1 MYRITNSMLNANYV
15 RNLQTNLGNMSTL
28 QNQLSSGKKISSGAD
43 DPRAAAQIMSL
54 NDDISA
60 NNQYGN
66 NIQDVTHLL
75 DTEDSALSEANN
87 VLSRMRTLMVKAG
100 NGTYSEDELASI
112 KDEMVSCVSQLGNV
126 LNTSY
131 NGKYVFGGSKT
142 TSGPISVNS
151 TTGAMSYS
159 DDYGNAISTSTS
171 GTTTTTNVTLSNNNQ
186 LKSGG
191 ITITGITE
199 TNTSGTPSYV
209 VSYTDST
216 GTAYDTSAAPSSNIA
231 GALTSAGITNS
242 TDNTNFASKLNSYLN
257 NVSTNITQIG
267 SDLNTNIA
275 DGVSIA
281 YNVNAGNLLE
291 TTDSNGNSVDA
302 MSVFSDIINNLS
314 VASDQ
319 NAADADQSTARTN
332 LTGSLLTNLDSVID
346 SFEAAR
352 SKIGT
357 LQNRMDSAASVN
369 ENQNYSMTYSL
380 SNTEDIDYAEAEV
393 NYSSAQ
399 TVYKASL
406 QVSSKVLNTTL
417 LDYL

>member
-1 MYRITNSMLNANYV
+1 MYRITNSMLNNNYV

-54 NDDISA
+54 NDDISS
-60 NNQYGN
+60 NNQYGS

-87 VLSRMRTLMVKAG
+87 VLSRMRSLMVKAG
-100 NGTYSEDELASI
+100 NGTYSEDELSSI
-112 KDEMVSCVSQLGNV
+112 RDEMVSCVSQLGNV

-131 NGKYVFGGSKT
+131 NGKYVFGGTKT
-142 TSGPISVNS
+142 TSAPISVNS

-159 DDYGNAISTSTS
+159 DDYGNGISTATS
-171 GTTTTTNVTLSNNNQ
+171 GSTTTTNVTLSNNNQ

-199 TNTSGTPSYV
+199 TDTSGTPSYV
-209 VSYTDST
+209 VSYTDSA
-216 GTAYDTSAAPSSNIA
+216 GNANNTSASSNIA

-242 TDNTNFASKLNSYLN
+242 TDNTNFTSKLTSYLD
-257 NVSTNITQIG
+257 NVNTNITQIG

-275 DGVSIA
+275 DGVSIT
-281 YNVNAGNLLE
+281 YNINAGNLLE
-291 TTDSNGNSVDA
+291 TKDSNGNSVDA
-302 MSVFSDIINNLS
+302 MSVFSNIISNLS

-319 NAADADQSTARTN
+319 NATDAAQSTARTN

-357 LQNRMDSAASVN
+357 LENRMDSAASVN
-369 ENQNYSMTYSL
+369 QDQNYSMTYSL